1 MIVRWECNGWQGRHD
16 VAEAFTFFWKH
27 RLSQWH
33 RAPFVVGGVTFLCA
47 EQYMMYAK
55 ALLFGDREAAAR
67 ILAAETPGE
76 QQAIGREVRGFDET
90 VWVLF
95 REGIV
100 YTGSYARFSQDADQ
114 RELLFAT
121 RGTTLVEASPHDR
134 VWGIGLA
141 ANDPRALDRSKWL
154 GLNLL
159 GEILTRVR
167 EALFFEYARIER
179 KNAESEVSPD
189 CDGTL

>member
-1 MIVRWECNGWQGRHD
+1 MM
-16 VAEAFTFFWKH
+16 AEAFTFFWKH

-33 RAPFVVGGVTFLCA
+33 AARFVVGGITFHCA

-55 ALLFGDREAAAR
+55 AMLFGDRDAADR
-67 ILAAETPGE
+67 ILGTESPLE
-76 QQAIGREVRGFDET
+76 QQAIGRTVRGFDESIWT
-90 VWVLF
+90 LF

-100 YTGSYARFSQDADQ
+100 FAGNYARFDQNADQ

-134 VWGIGLA
+134 VWGIGLVA
-141 ANDPRALDRSKWL
+141 DDPRANDRAQWQ

-159 GEILTRVR
+159 GEALTRVR
-167 EALFFEYARIER
+167 EVLLWKWEHGI
-179 KNAESEVSPD
+179 
-189 CDGTL
+189 G